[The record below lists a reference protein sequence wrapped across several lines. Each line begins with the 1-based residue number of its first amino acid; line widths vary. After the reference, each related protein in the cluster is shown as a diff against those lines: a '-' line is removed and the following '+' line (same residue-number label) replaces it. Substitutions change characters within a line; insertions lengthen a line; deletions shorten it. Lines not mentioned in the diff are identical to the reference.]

1 VPSLSPCSYAELVRK
16 LRRLG
21 YEKGPIGRGKH
32 QIMTGARGT
41 VRIPNP
47 HRGDIGL
54 DLLGWILKSATISR
68 DEWNNA

>member
-1 VPSLSPCSYAELVRK
+1 MVRK

-32 QIMTGARGT
+32 QIMTGTRGT

-47 HRGDIGL
+47 DRGDIGL
-54 DLLGWILKSATISR
+54 DLLSWILKIANISR
-68 DEWNNA
+68 DEWLKA